1 MRNYEDSQ
9 EQAYQTFIEG
19 EITDFY
25 DRIYPSLVIFAR
37 RLLTE
42 PLAYLAEDC
51 VQDAVFRLYE
61 QRGEMGSAAKAKAF
75 LYTCIHNA
83 VISYI
88 RKDNS
93 RSRYVVQNA
102 DDFEHDFSLE
112 LIRQETLD
120 QLLSAV
126 SALPEDMQQLC
137 HSIFVKGMKNAEIA
151 REMHISE
158 SGVKKKKKRLLDML
172 RASLSAEAYLLAT
185 WIVMA
190 I

>member
-1 MRNYEDSQ
+1 MLTYQDSH
-9 EQAYQTFIEG
+9 EQAYRTFIDG

-25 DRIYPSLVIFAR
+25 DMVYPSLVVFAR

-42 PLAYLAEDC
+42 PLDYLAEDC
-51 VQDAVFRLYE
+51 VQDAVFQLYE
-61 QRGEMGSAAKAKAF
+61 HRGEMSSVGKAKAF

-93 RSRYVVQNA
+93 RGRYVVQNA
-102 DDFEHDFSLE
+102 DDFEHDFSME

-120 QLLSAV
+120 QLLAAV
-126 SALPEDMQQLC
+126 SALPDDMQQLC

-172 RASLSAEAYLLAT
+172 RASLSAEAYLLAA
-185 WIVMA
+185 WMVMR
-190 I
+190 

>member
-1 MRNYEDSQ
+1 MLTYQDSH
-9 EQAYQTFIEG
+9 EQAYRTFIDG

-25 DRIYPSLVIFAR
+25 DMVYPSLVVFAR

-42 PLAYLAEDC
+42 PLDYLAEDC
-51 VQDAVFRLYE
+51 VQDAVFQLYE
-61 QRGEMGSAAKAKAF
+61 HRGEMSSVGKAKAF

-93 RSRYVVQNA
+93 RSRYAVQNA
-102 DDFEHDFSLE
+102 DNFEHDFSLE

-120 QLLSAV
+120 QLLAAV

-137 HSIFVKGMKNAEIA
+137 HSIFFKGMKNAEIA
-151 REMHISE
+151 SELHISE

-172 RASLSAEAYLLAT
+172 RASLSAEAYLLAA
-185 WIVMA
+185 WMVMR
-190 I
+190 

>member
-1 MRNYEDSQ
+1 MLTYQDSH
-9 EQAYQTFIEG
+9 EQTYQTFIDG

-25 DRIYPSLVIFAR
+25 DLVYPSLVVFAR

-42 PLAYLAEDC
+42 PLVYLAEDC
-51 VQDAVFRLYE
+51 VQDAVFQLYE
-61 QRGEMGSAAKAKAF
+61 HRSEMSSVAKAKAF

-88 RKDNS
+88 RKDSS
-93 RSRYVVQNA
+93 RSRYVVQKA

-120 QLLSAV
+120 QLLAAV

-151 REMHISE
+151 RELHISE

-172 RASLSAEAYLLAT
+172 RASLSTEAYLLAA
-185 WIVMA
+185 WMVMR
-190 I
+190 

>member
-1 MRNYEDSQ
+1 MLPYQDRH
-9 EQAYQTFIEG
+9 EQASRTVIDG

-25 DRIYPSLVIFAR
+25 DMVYPSLVVFAR

-42 PLAYLAEDC
+42 PLDYLAEDC
-51 VQDAVFRLYE
+51 VQDAVFQLYE
-61 QRGEMGSAAKAKAF
+61 HRGEMSSVGKAKAF

-102 DDFEHDFSLE
+102 DDFEHDFSIE

-120 QLLSAV
+120 QLLAAV
-126 SALPEDMQQLC
+126 SALPDDMQELC

-185 WIVMA
+185 WMVMR
-190 I
+190 

>member
-1 MRNYEDSQ
+1 MLTHQDSH
-9 EQAYQTFIEG
+9 EQAYRKFIEG

-51 VQDAVFRLYE
+51 VQDAVFQLYE
-61 QRGEMGSAAKAKAF
+61 HRGEMDSVAKAKAF
-75 LYTCIHNA
+75 LYTCIHNE

-93 RSRYVVQNA
+93 RGRYVVQNA
-102 DDFEHDFSLE
+102 DDFEHDFSIE

-120 QLLSAV
+120 QLLAAV
-126 SALPEDMQQLC
+126 NALPEDMQQLC
-137 HSIFVKGMKNAEIA
+137 HSIFFKGMKNAEIA
-151 REMHISE
+151 SELHISE

-172 RASLSAEAYLLAT
+172 RASLSAEAYLLAA
-185 WIVMA
+185 WMVMR
-190 I
+190 